1 MTVKDARLSMAMSLA
16 RTAGTAIRRRDLR
29 RTARWKRPGERV
41 TAEDLLTQA
50 DLVRQLGTRF
60 PSDGVLA
67 EEGIRSFYLDREF
80 VWVIDPLDGTNNYA
94 LGIPCFAVSIGIL
107 RAGQPYAGVIH
118 DPNTGFTCFAAAGRG
133 AFAGDQPLAV
143 APRPLDEASN
153 VCVRAPVSE
162 ALRPLVAEWLSRYK
176 LRSFGSVALNLA
188 YAALGGIDV
197 VLDDRAAIWDV
208 AAAAAIL
215 LEAGAAITDF
225 AGRPLFPL
233 DLTGTEVQRVPFVA
247 GNPTAHAGA
256 LADIGDLTTL

>member
-107 RAGQPYAGVIH
+107 RAGQPYAGVTH
-118 DPNTGFTCFAAAGRG
+118 DPNTGFTCFATAGRG
-133 AFAGDQPLAV
+133 AFA
-143 APRPLDEASN
+143 
-153 VCVRAPVSE
+153 
-162 ALRPLVAEWLSRYK
+162 WLSRYK

-188 YAALGGIDV
+188 YAALGAIDV

-208 AAAAAIL
+208 AAAAVIL
-215 LEAGAAITDF
+215 PEAGAVITDF
-225 AGRPLFPL
+225 AGRPLFPR
-233 DLTGTEVQRVPFVA
+233 DLTGSDVQRLPFVA

-256 LADIGDLTTL
+256 LADIGDLTGL